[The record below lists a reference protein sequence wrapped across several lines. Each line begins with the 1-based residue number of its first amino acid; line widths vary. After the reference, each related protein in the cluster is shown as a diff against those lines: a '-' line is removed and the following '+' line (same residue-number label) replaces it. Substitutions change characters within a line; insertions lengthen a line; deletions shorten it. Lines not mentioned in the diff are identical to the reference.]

1 MTTTQPTPPL
11 DAVLARLARLPQ
23 AEREAV
29 VAALAPAQA
38 ADLRRCL
45 GAAPAPRS
53 WPTALHAV
61 AQRADVPAPLG
72 DDAQALAALDLQA
85 LPAAVVATALA
96 GLPARDAQ
104 ALAARLPD
112 AAQALLASHAHA
124 QRADLGAALR
134 AALAACSELPRAT
147 AQPQISAGPV
157 VPPEPGPQPSRWS
170 LAWWRG

>member
-1 MTTTQPTPPL
+1 MTAKQTIPPL
-11 DAVLARLARLPQ
+11 DALLARLARLPQ

-38 ADLRRCL
+38 TALRRCL
-45 GAAPAPRS
+45 GATPAPMS

-61 AQRADVPAPLG
+61 AQRADAPVHLG
-72 DDAQALAALDLQA
+72 DEAQALALLDLKA
-85 LPAAVVATALA
+85 LPAAVAATALA

-112 AAQALLASHAHA
+112 GAQALVASHAHA
-124 QRADLGAALR
+124 HRAELGATLR

-147 AQPQISAGPV
+147 AQPQPSALPAL
-157 VPPEPGPQPSRWS
+157 PPEPGPQPSRWS